1 LSWVIGKH
9 KGSLGEPMWYQYSRE
24 LAVGPPR
31 IQDVLCSEPIT
42 RDDSQ
47 VYKSLHKCEVPAI
60 AELPNHHQ
68 NTPMQISQVEI
79 SHEMKLWAKLTEQWN
94 EAPS

>member
-1 LSWVIGKH
+1 LRLNNLGGLEHDLSRVIEKH
-9 KGSLGEPMWYQYSRE
+9 KGSLWWPQQYSRE

-31 IQDVLCSEPIT
+31 IQDVLCSESIT

-60 AELPNHHQ
+60 AELPNHQ
-68 NTPMQISQVEI
+68 NTPMSNQS
-79 SHEMKLWAKLTEQWN
+79 SWN
-94 EAPS
+94 KPW